1 MTAKLVVPRER
12 ALLDIEE
19 AVDHYLKEA
28 GLEVAL
34 RFVGRLEKAFIL
46 LSEHPAAGSPRYAW
60 ELSLPELRVLPL
72 PRYPYLIF
80 YLEQPE
86 HIDVWRVLQGKR
98 DIPAWLQDG

>member
-34 RFVGRLEKAFIL
+34 GFVDRLEKAFAL
-46 LSEHPAAGSPRYAW
+46 LSEHPAAGSPGFAWNLVCPNYAHCP
-60 ELSLPELRVLPL
+60 SP
-72 PRYPYLIF
+72 
-80 YLEQPE
+80 
-86 HIDVWRVLQGKR
+86 G
-98 DIPAWLQDG
+98 IPI